1 MIIRSLSEINGSDRD
16 VAWGNGLSRRFLIER
31 DGMGYSLTDTQIDPN
46 TCSTLEY
53 TNHLEAC
60 YCIEGSGKVVD
71 DTTGAEHVI
80 EVGTMYALDQH
91 DKHQL
96 IAGED
101 GMRLVCVFTPAL
113 RGDEAHRLN
122 ADGSSSY

>member
-1 MIIRSLSEINGSDRD
+1 MIIRSLSDITGSERD
-16 VAWGNGLSRRFLIER
+16 VPWGNGLSRRFLVAR

-53 TNHLEAC
+53 KNHLETC
-60 YCIEGSGKVVD
+60 YCIAGSGKVID
-71 DTTGAEHVI
+71 AQTGEEHVI
-80 EVGTMYALDQH
+80 EVGTMYALDRH

-96 IAGED
+96 IAGDD
-101 GMRLVCVFTPAL
+101 GMRLVCVFNPPL
-113 RGDEAHRLN
+113 QGDEAHRLH